1 MLIKSTLEL
10 RVWNGMLL
18 LWETHPLEKV
28 RSLFGIEGVG
38 VIGSERTLSL
48 PAVSTSRVLVVVYR
62 ASMQHLL
69 GGRSNDIEQGGRLLE
84 I

>member
-1 MLIKSTLEL
+1 LEM

-38 VIGSERTLSL
+38 VIGSEEDLFHRLQVSASQIYTLE
-48 PAVSTSRVLVVVYR
+48 RVWK
-62 ASMQHLL
+62 
-69 GGRSNDIEQGGRLLE
+69 DE
-84 I
+84 